1 MFRNDTRR
9 QTSNHI
15 RNPKHIAGDKI
26 LFFFFLF
33 RKCLCWLQGHMTLC
47 ISENGGTHL
56 MKLSVKSQCNQSK
69 IVEFMV
75 LEVGMP
81 LFYGQA
87 NGYSRILKVL

>member
-1 MFRNDTRR
+1 
-9 QTSNHI
+9 
-15 RNPKHIAGDKI
+15 
-26 LFFFFLF
+26 
-33 RKCLCWLQGHMTLC
+33 MTLC